1 MHKNV
6 PLPAPFAELGLSA
19 AILHTLGKA
28 GFQEPTEIQ
37 RQLIPRVLEG
47 QDVLGQART
56 GTGKT
61 AAFGLPIMQM
71 IHLDEGL
78 QALILVPTREL
89 AVQVAAELRRLRP
102 SEQLHIVPVYG
113 GQKIRQQL
121 HLLGRKPHLVVGTP
135 GRVIDL
141 LDRRALRFDTIRF
154 AVLDE
159 VDRMLDI
166 GFRDDI
172 RNILSRI
179 EHDHQT
185 IFVSATFTDDIK
197 RLAQRFMDRPIEVN
211 VSRDVLTVDEVRQTY
226 LTVDPWD
233 KPRALEMLIN
243 QEKPQ
248 MAIVFCKT
256 KHGVRR
262 LARNLHGRG
271 VDAKEIHGDL
281 VQEKRE
287 RIMDRFRKHRLRVL
301 VATDLAARGIDVQG
315 ISHIINYDIPEDPN
329 VYVHRIGR
337 TARMGNFGKAITF
350 VTREQG
356 NQLTDIEQLI
366 NKEIP
371 QERIEGFQS
380 KPPPRGLEEDRPAG
394 GRVPGP
400 VPSSAVAESADT
412 PVAEPPARRKS
423 LGGKHRPARRRR
435 L

>member
-1 MHKNV
+1 MHKHA
-6 PLPAPFAELGLSA
+6 PLPTSFGELGLSA
-19 AILHTLGKA
+19 AILHALGQA
-28 GFQEPTEIQ
+28 GFHEPTDIQ
-37 RQLIPRVLEG
+37 RQLIPLVLQG
-47 QDVLGQART
+47 KDVLGQART

-71 IHLDEGL
+71 IQLDQGL

-102 SEQLHIVPVYG
+102 TEQLHIVPVYG

-121 HLLGRKPHLVVGTP
+121 HQLGRKPHLVVGTP

-141 LDRRALRFDTIRF
+141 LDRHALRFEAIRF

-179 EHDHQT
+179 QHDHQT
-185 IFVSATFTDDIK
+185 IFVSATFTDEIK
-197 RLAQRFMDRPIEVN
+197 RLSQRYMDNPIEVN
-211 VSRDVLTVDEVRQTY
+211 VSRDVLTVDEVCQTY

-233 KPRALEMLIN
+233 KPRALEMLLQ

-262 LARNLHGRG
+262 LAKNLHGRG

-287 RIMDRFRKHRLRVL
+287 RIMDRFRKHRLNVL

-329 VYVHRIGR
+329 LYVHRIGR

-356 NQLTDIEQLI
+356 KELTEIEQLI

-380 KPPPRGLEEDRPAG
+380 SPPPHGQDEGWRPGGQASWSLSASTGDEPAKPPVSSPPLRPKG
-394 GRVPGP
+394 
-400 VPSSAVAESADT
+400 
-412 PVAEPPARRKS
+412 